1 MVSHLFFADDSLLFA
16 RANEK
21 EATTIINILQHY
33 EAASGQMVNLDK
45 FEVSYS
51 RNVSDNTRNMLREK
65 LGFKEVETHQRY
77 LGLPTYV
84 GRSKKGFYSANTTL
98 LECCYRFILLQ

>member
-16 RANEK
+16 WANEL
-21 EATTIINILQHY
+21 EAKTIINILQHY

-45 FEVSYS
+45 SKVSYS
-51 RNVSDNTRNMLREK
+51 RNVSDNMRNMLREK
-65 LGFKEVETHQRY
+65 LGFKEVETYQRY

-84 GRSKKGFYSANTTL
+84 GRSKKAVFQ
-98 LECCYRFILLQ
+98 EVCDRV